1 MLVASV
7 SVSAG
12 AIVGNFYH
20 YHYYYYYFIYII
32 SIYTSYVTLHHPSEI

>member
-20 YHYYYYYFIYII
+20 YHYYYYFIYII
-32 SIYTSYVTLHHPSEI
+32 SIYTSYVTLHHLSEI